1 MTAVWTALI
10 IIVVLTVLYL
20 LMIMPRI
27 INKPAMTPFQG
38 WLYAHRGLHDNET
51 EAPEN
56 SLEAFRKAVDAGFGM
71 ELDIQLT
78 KDGQVVVFHDDTL
91 IRVCGIEGK
100 VSDYTYEQLQKFS
113 LCKSKERIPLFTQV
127 LELVDGKAPLIVEFK
142 GNNSTNL
149 DLCPVADAILQKY
162 RGVYCME
169 SFNPLM
175 VAWYRKNR
183 PEVVRGQLAERF
195 FSDGPKTF
203 LRFVL
208 QNLLL
213 NFYAKPDFIAYK
225 WSDYKNISRRLCR
238 SLFGITAV
246 AWTIQS
252 KEALESSR
260 QHFEL
265 FIFDSFLPEKLEKK
279 QVE

>member
-1 MTAVWTALI
+1 MTTVV
-10 IIVVLTVLYL
+10 IIVIILVIVAVLYL

-27 INKPAMTPFQG
+27 RKKPDMTPLEG
-38 WLYAHRGLHDNET
+38 WLYAHRGLFDNESQ
-51 EAPEN
+51 APEN
-56 SLEAFRKAVDAGFGM
+56 SLAAFRKAVDAGFGM

-91 IRVCGIEGK
+91 NRVCGIEGK
-100 VSDYTYEQLQKFS
+100 ISDYTYEQLQTFR
-113 LCKSKERIPLFTQV
+113 LYKSEERIPLFTQV
-127 LELVDGKAPLIVEFK
+127 LELVGGKAPLIVEFK
-142 GNNSTNL
+142 GNNSINL
-149 DLCPVADAILQKY
+149 DLCPVADAILREYK
-162 RGVYCME
+162 GVYCME

-195 FSDGPKTF
+195 FSDGPKTV

-213 NFYAKPDFIAYK
+213 NFNAKPDFIAYK

-238 SLFGITAV
+238 SLYGIKAV
-246 AWTIQS
+246 AWTIRS
-252 KEALESSR
+252 GEEMKMAKP
-260 QHFEL
+260 HFDL
-265 FIFDSFLPEKLEKK
+265 FIFDSFIP
-279 QVE
+279 